1 MRLNRYL
8 AEKGFAPSRRKADDV
23 ISRGL
28 VKVNGGKAFLGQS
41 VFSNDIVEISGKY
54 DRVEFSKSF
63 LYGAFY
69 KPRGFICTHAAGD
82 KSVMKILPK
91 KASWKWAGRLD
102 RESEGLMIVS
112 DDGEF
117 IHRASHPSFGCE
129 KEYLAKPA
137 RLPLEKEIKKLLE
150 GVRIE
155 NSLMRFEKVELE
167 GEYIKIV
174 LKTGYNRQ
182 IRKML
187 AYYSIE
193 VERLVR
199 IRHGIISLGKMNEK
213 EYRNLTKNEIH
224 YIKNL
229 TKRNFSI

>member
-1 MRLNRYL
+1 M
-8 AEKGFAPSRRKADDV
+8 EKGFAPSRRKADDI
-23 ISRGL
+23 ISEGL
-28 VKVNGGKAFLGQS
+28 VNVNGRKALLGQS
-41 VFSNDIVEISGKY
+41 VFSNDIVQISGKEN
-54 DRVEFSKSF
+54 RVEFSKSF

-69 KPRGFICTHAAGD
+69 KPRGFICTHAAGN
-82 KSVMKILPK
+82 KSVMELLPK

-117 IHRASHPSFGCE
+117 IHKASHPSFGCE
-129 KEYLAKPA
+129 KEYLVKPA
-137 RLPLEKEIKKLLE
+137 RLPLKKEIEKLLV

-155 NSLMRFEKVELE
+155 NSLMKFERAELH

-193 VERLVR
+193 VERLIR
-199 IRHGIISLGKMNEK
+199 IRHGIVSAGKMKEK

-224 YIKNL
+224 NIKNL